1 MESLKKIAIY
11 VSCLLGSVIAQ
22 TSCDSINDD
31 LSDCVK
37 DYRVTLHVNT
47 QVDDVL
53 ADRLRDAD
61 DQSIREVLREP
72 LYNIFSERGHDL
84 DITFYADNQEADIV
98 YHYYQDM
105 RGARQA
111 TYNLFFANFPYR
123 NIAVANVGEEPTID
137 FADTLNSATAIIT
150 NRQASNVANG
160 IIATQQHPLFTA
172 RKQVFVPSDVD
183 STLCVDLYMA
193 NGAAVLVVD
202 TTGVSIRDMRVD
214 INGTASTFNLNDSIY
229 TFNGSPTVST
239 RRFDAQQYNKLA
251 FMGLTLPSPMQPTRT
266 DEDVEKGSYW
276 MLTAYVDKPDGTTTR
291 SIIYVRQPLH
301 ADELLI
307 IKAILTPDGVIETVD
322 VNAGISIDLDWSPG
336 GEWNS
341 DF

>member
-1 MESLKKIAIY
+1 MESLKKKAIY
-11 VSCLLGSVIAQ
+11 ICCLLGSAIAQ
-22 TSCDSINDD
+22 TSCNTIDDD

-53 ADRLRDAD
+53 ARRLRDAD
-61 DQSIREVLREP
+61 DQAIREVLRAP
-72 LYNIFSERGHDL
+72 LHTIFSEQGHDL
-84 DITFYADNQEADIV
+84 NIAFYNNNQEANIE
-98 YHYYQDM
+98 YLYQQDM
-105 RGARQA
+105 QGARQA
-111 TYNLFFANFPYR
+111 TYSLFFASIPYR
-123 NIAVANVGEEPTID
+123 NIALANVAEEPTID
-137 FADTLNSATAIIT
+137 YADTENSTTAIIT
-150 NRQASNVANG
+150 NRNAITANG
-160 IIATQQHPLFTA
+160 TIATQQSALFTA
-172 RKQVFVPSDVD
+172 RKNVFIPSDVD

-202 TTGVSIRDMRVD
+202 TTGVKIRDMHVD
-214 INGTASTFNLNDSIY
+214 MNGTASTFNLNDSTY
-229 TFNGSPTVST
+229 SFNGSPTVNT

-251 FMGLTLPSPMQPTRT
+251 FMGLTLPSPMQPTRA
-266 DEDVEKGSYW
+266 DEDTQSGSYW
-276 MLTAYVDKPDGTTTR
+276 TLTVYVDKPDGTTTR

-322 VNAGISIDLDWSPG
+322 VDAGISIDLDWSPG
-336 GEWNS
+336 GEWNT

>member
-11 VSCLLGSVIAQ
+11 VCCLLGSAIAQ
-22 TSCDSINDD
+22 TSCDSIDDD

-53 ADRLRDAD
+53 DARLYESD
-61 DQSIREVLREP
+61 DQYIREALREP
-72 LYNIFSERGHDL
+72 LHNIFREEGHDL
-84 DITFYADNQEADIV
+84 DIAFYADDQKGDIE

-105 RGARQA
+105 QGARQA

-123 NIAVANVGEEPTID
+123 NIAVANVGQEPTID
-137 FADTLNSATAIIT
+137 FADTLNCATAIIT
-150 NRQASNVANG
+150 NRQATNAANG
-160 IIATQQHPLFTA
+160 IIASQQSPLFTA
-172 RKQVFVPSDVD
+172 RKQVFVPSNVD

-202 TTGVSIRDMRVD
+202 TTGVAVRDMRVY
-214 INGTASTFNLNDSIY
+214 INGTASSFNLSDSTC
-229 TFNGSPTVST
+229 TFTGSPTIST
-239 RRFDAQQYNKLA
+239 RRIDAQQRNEVA
-251 FMGLTLPSPMQPTRT
+251 FMGLTLPSPMQPTRAG
-266 DEDVEKGSYW
+266 EDPEQGSYW
-276 MLTAYVDKPDGTTTR
+276 SLSAYVDKLDGTTTE

-307 IKAILTPDGVIETVD
+307 IKARLTPDGAIPAVD
-322 VNAGISIDLDWSPG
+322 VNAGISIDLNWSEG
-336 GEWNS
+336 GQWNPN
-341 DF
+341 F